1 MLFFCGA
8 TKQRRAQQI
17 RLLLSGFSPSSGAM
31 HMSTAFTSGS
41 KHRIAVAQLRSTSD
55 KFSNL
60 LDVAR
65 CAGWAKR
72 DGAAMLFLPECC
84 CFLGE
89 SASQTLEEADPPI
102 QDADSGP
109 RNSYTLVSA
118 IKSAVRLAY
127 ESKKE
132 DIDDKTIVGTT
143 EQVLILDGLRNI
155 ARESGLWIS
164 AGGIHVSGA
173 PPHDT
178 ADPDHSRVYNT
189 HLIIDCVG
197 TVKCLYRKIHLFDVE
212 IPGQV
217 SLRES
222 ATTAPGKALKVCDSP
237 IGCLGV
243 TICYDLR
250 FPEMYVKLTTQ
261 GAQILLVPSA
271 FTIPT
276 GTAHW
281 HTLLRARAIE
291 NQCFVIAAAQFGE
304 HNHKRESYG
313 HALIV
318 DPWGE
323 VLADAGGADGG
334 GTVSIDASNLV
345 TPSIMVQEIDLD
357 LVTSARQRIPIQN
370 HRRAAEF

>member
-1 MLFFCGA
+1 
-8 TKQRRAQQI
+8 
-17 RLLLSGFSPSSGAM
+17 M

-132 DIDDKTIVGTT
+132 DIDDKPIVGTT

-222 ATTAPGKALKVCDSP
+222 ATTAPGKAVKVCDSP
-237 IGCLGV
+237 IGKNLCRRRWIRADRLVSPRPHLGCAGCLGV

-281 HTLLRARAIE
+281 HTLLRGM
-291 NQCFVIAAAQFGE
+291 F
-304 HNHKRESYG
+304 
-313 HALIV
+313 
-318 DPWGE
+318 
-323 VLADAGGADGG
+323 
-334 GTVSIDASNLV
+334 
-345 TPSIMVQEIDLD
+345 
-357 LVTSARQRIPIQN
+357 
-370 HRRAAEF
+370 